1 MQQGPLRQSDQLP
14 VRIQNAGEGELLVET
29 GNAQHARTVSRSP
42 SSSLSFYFYSVPTG
56 WSCSCVLNENS
67 RASLSVAYRNLM
79 IRRAK
84 QNYASEDIARN
95 KEQNLKLN
103 L

>member
-42 SSSLSFYFYSVPTG
+42 SSSLSF
-56 WSCSCVLNENS
+56 
-67 RASLSVAYRNLM
+67 
-79 IRRAK
+79 
-84 QNYASEDIARN
+84 
-95 KEQNLKLN
+95 
-103 L
+103 